1 MEQLQSQRVQLLAQG
16 EAISSQQSTLSEQA
30 SSAMD
35 QHMVNEQL
43 IKQVMEQQ
51 QRQESEQQRVL
62 LLERPQRVCMR

>member
-30 SSAMD
+30 TSAMD

-62 LLERPQRVCMR
+62 LLERQQRVCTR